1 MSRNLLW
8 VVLLGAVLSATIS
21 TAALAEPEEKPAKKG
36 EPKEYEIGLYE
47 IGLIGDFPYDPAQQQ
62 QAHNLFEELNSEDL
76 AFIAH
81 DGDIKSGSTACADDV
96 YRREFRR
103 FESSR
108 NPLIYT
114 PGDNEWTDC
123 HRPPNPSP
131 QEADPLNRLDF
142 LRETFFSEGASLG
155 REEIPLRRQSEEYPE
170 NARWS
175 VGGARGVTFA
185 TVHVVGSNNN
195 RPTTENPT
203 VGDEQEWR
211 ARNEANIAWLER
223 TFWAAQRRES
233 EAVMVVIQANI
244 FEGDTAEPS
253 GFTEFKEVLRRET
266 IAFGKPVVL
275 VHGDTHFF
283 RVDKPL
289 FYAEKGGEKSR
300 VRNFTRV
307 ETFGDE
313 YVHWVRAT
321 VVDTPDEEVYF
332 FFVPELVEENL
343 VP

>member
-1 MSRNLLW
+1 MERSRVMSRNLLW
-8 VVLLGAVLSATIS
+8 VVLVGAVLIATIS

-47 IGLIGDFPYDPAQQQ
+47 IGLIGDFPYDPTQRQ
-62 QAHNLFEELNSEDL
+62 QAYHLFEELNAEDL

-81 DGDIKSGSTACADDV
+81 DGDLKPGSTACPYDV
-96 YRREFRR
+96 YRRRSRR
-103 FESSR
+103 LGYAR
-108 NPLIYT
+108 NPPVYT

-131 QEADPLNRLDF
+131 QGADPLNRLDF
-142 LRETFFSEGASLG
+142 LRQTFFSEGASLG

-211 ARNEANIAWLER
+211 GRKDGNNDLLER
-223 TFWAAQRRES
+223 DLLGAHPRGRR
-233 EAVMVVIQANI
+233 
-244 FEGDTAEPS
+244 GDM
-253 GFTEFKEVLRRET
+253 
-266 IAFGKPVVL
+266 
-275 VHGDTHFF
+275 
-283 RVDKPL
+283 
-289 FYAEKGGEKSR
+289 
-300 VRNFTRV
+300 
-307 ETFGDE
+307 
-313 YVHWVRAT
+313 
-321 VVDTPDEEVYF
+321 
-332 FFVPELVEENL
+332 
-343 VP
+343 